1 MMRSLR
7 GCVLPALIVA
17 LLVGCGTPASGQD
30 DESLQDA
37 KVLFQEAL
45 KLRKEGKGADA
56 LRTFEKS
63 IRMNRGVLSEDD
75 QGLVQELRE
84 EYSRKLASAP
94 EDVAL
99 LEGMAFIHAVCESD
113 YAKAVELY
121 SKVLAKATDP
131 EVKTRTER
139 LIERLRGLQEANR
152 STTDDIAAR
161 HREERVKAWAEM
173 EKHDDL
179 AAKAEAKQQKE
190 EKLSEMYRRRD
201 DLDARQPSLEDE
213 IKSLEDEVER
223 AHRMYLTTN
232 ERRYKWKEDRLE
244 ADLNNKKKEIEK
256 NKGELAKL
264 QKDID
269 KLNKEIEAGE
279 KPEKGSGS
287 GTASAPA
294 GMPDGQMPPDG
305 PPGSGDGSIPPDGQ
319 SSPDG
324 GPGYTPKPY
333 DNPDFPGTGTPGG
346 TESGTES
353 MTDTGTGMGTDTGT
367 TPDGAPI
374 SDPTLP
380 PETGS

>member
-1 MMRSLR
+1 MRSLR

-179 AAKAEAKQQKE
+179 AAKAEAK
-190 EKLSEMYRRRD
+190 
-201 DLDARQPSLEDE
+201 
-213 IKSLEDEVER
+213 
-223 AHRMYLTTN
+223 
-232 ERRYKWKEDRLE
+232 RLE
-244 ADLNNKKKEIEK
+244 AAKAEAARLREELTQQAREEVGQAKARWQDALRQEQDQFMQSLRAEIGQQVCALSRDALARLASRDLESAMVDAFLSRLNTDRDALRQLLEK
-256 NKGELAKL
+256 ADRGAL
-264 QKDID
+264 
-269 KLNKEIEAGE
+269 
-279 KPEKGSGS
+279 
-287 GTASAPA
+287 TVRSAFE
-294 GMPDGQMPPDG
+294 MPDGARTRIEQAITGGGRLARVLFEVDTDLLCG
-305 PPGSGDGSIPPDGQ
+305 IELRAEGNAIGWSLEKYLGEVEEDFRKTLGQASGR
-319 SSPDG
+319 
-324 GPGYTPKPY
+324 
-333 DNPDFPGTGTPGG
+333 
-346 TESGTES
+346 E
-353 MTDTGTGMGTDTGT
+353 
-367 TPDGAPI
+367 
-374 SDPTLP
+374 
-380 PETGS
+380 